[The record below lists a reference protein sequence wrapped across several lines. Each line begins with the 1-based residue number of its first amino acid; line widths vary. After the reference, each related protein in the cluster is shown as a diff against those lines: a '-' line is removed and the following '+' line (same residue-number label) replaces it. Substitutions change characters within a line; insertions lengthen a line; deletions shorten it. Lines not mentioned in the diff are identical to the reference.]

1 MESNTPL
8 TPPSLENTQ
17 IDVSEYEKLSADWY
31 QNKEDINPETEKK
44 IEYLLLKVILIV
56 KMISL
61 ASFIAIFCFL
71 AYSWSRNQSQNSW
84 IMKQTDFVYQ
94 WSPLCNWVN
103 SWNSRKIDASKDFL
117 TFLEQNPSKNLKI
130 DLKKLL
136 SDNTCLAPDTLSH
149 LLGME
154 EKFMTQKL
162 KEAYETILVKKFLGS
177 TLESSDEINTI
188 LALAPENR
196 IKHIEIMRL
205 LSEKIKQATVRG
217 KNTVTC
223 GDIKFQWISTD
234 ISCTIKSVPPI
245 QPRDEALKFLESLEE
260 TDQLLVS
267 YPNSLD
273 LQVDTKDNILSTSF
287 GINIMYVPARYEWDA
302 LKKI

>member
-1 MESNTPL
+1 METNPPAPSSTPD
-8 TPPSLENTQ
+8 NTQ
-17 IDVSEYEKLSADWY
+17 IDISEYEKLSGEWY
-31 QNKEDINPETEKK
+31 QNKTDITPDTEKK
-44 IEYLLLKVILIV
+44 IEYLLLKVIFAA

-61 ASFIAIFCFL
+61 LSFLAIFIFVG
-71 AYSWSRNQSQNSW
+71 YSWSRNQTQDSW
-84 IMKQTDFVYQ
+84 IMKQSKYVYRG
-94 WSPLCNWVN
+94 SAICNWVN
-103 SWNSRKIDASKDFL
+103 SGNNRKIDASTEFL
-117 TFLEQNPSKNLKI
+117 TFLENNPRNDLKI
-130 DLKKLL
+130 DLRKLL
-136 SDNTCLAPDTLSH
+136 QENTCLTPDTLSH
-149 LLGME
+149 ILGME
-154 EKFMTQKL
+154 EKFVTQKL

-196 IKHIEIMRL
+196 IKHIEIIKL

-234 ISCTIKSVPPI
+234 ISCTIKSVPPV
-245 QPRDEALKFLESLEE
+245 QPRGEALKFLESLEE